1 MAVMEYW
8 KKIKTLEALVKECA
22 DLRGAGKKIAFT
34 NGCFDILHP
43 GHARYLF
50 EARLSADFLI
60 VAVNSDSSVE
70 ALKGKDRPVLP
81 ERARAELLA
90 ALGFVDA
97 VVIFEEETP
106 LKVIRKL
113 LPDVLVK
120 GSDWAEED
128 IVGAGEVKAA
138 GGEIRRIPIIAGFS
152 SSSII
157 ERIGGFSKQI

>member
-8 KKIKTLEALVKECA
+8 NKIKMLEALVKECA
-22 DLRGAGKKIAFT
+22 DLRGSGKKIAFT

-50 EARLSADFLI
+50 EARLSADVLV
-60 VAVNSDSSVE
+60 VAVNSDSSVRT
-70 ALKGKDRPVLP
+70 LKGRGRPILP

-120 GSDWAEED
+120 GSDWAEKD
-128 IVGAGEVKAA
+128 IVGADEVRAA
-138 GGEIRRIPIIAGFS
+138 GGEIRRIPVIAGFS

-157 ERIGGFSKQI
+157 ERIAGSSEKI